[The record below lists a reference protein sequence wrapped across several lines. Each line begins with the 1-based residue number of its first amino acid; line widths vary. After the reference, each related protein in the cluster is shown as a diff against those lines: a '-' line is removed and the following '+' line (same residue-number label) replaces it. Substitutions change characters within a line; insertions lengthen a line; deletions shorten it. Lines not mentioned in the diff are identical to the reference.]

1 MDLLNEIWGCVKY
14 IKLPYDTVMNMPVYA
29 RKQWIQKYNAEM
41 EEIEQMRNN
50 PLKNEHSEI
59 SDSMLNSYA
68 KQDMKTSR

>member
-50 PLKNEHSEI
+50 QPKNGHSVV
-59 SDSMLNSYA
+59 SGSMLNSYA
-68 KQDMKTSR
+68 KQHMNTSR

>member
-50 PLKNEHSEI
+50 QPKNGHSVV
-59 SDSMLNSYA
+59 SGSMLNS
-68 KQDMKTSR
+68 

>member
-50 PLKNEHSEI
+50 QPKNGHSVV
-59 SDSMLNSYA
+59 SGSMLNSYA
-68 KQDMKTSR
+68 KHDMKTSR

>member
-14 IKLPYDTVMNMPVYA
+14 IKLPYDTVMNMPVNA

-50 PLKNEHSEI
+50 QPKNGHSVV
-59 SDSMLNSYA
+59 SGSMLNSYA

>member
-50 PLKNEHSEI
+50 QPKNGHSVV
-59 SDSMLNSYA
+59 SGSMLNSYA
-68 KQDMKTSR
+68 

>member
-50 PLKNEHSEI
+50 QPKNGHSVV
-59 SDSMLNSYA
+59 SGSMLNSYA
-68 KQDMKTSR
+68 IQDMKTSR

>member
-14 IKLPYDTVMNMPVYA
+14 IKLPYDTVMNMPVYS

-50 PLKNEHSEI
+50 QPKNGHSVV
-59 SDSMLNSYA
+59 SGSMLNSYA

>member
-50 PLKNEHSEI
+50 QPKNGHSVVCGSI
-59 SDSMLNSYA
+59 LNSYV
-68 KQDMKTSR
+68 KRDTKTSR